1 MNGHWARSKV
11 RTLSTRGR
19 SLALLALGTIMAC
32 AAWSS
37 TTSASTL
44 DVNGFNASPGA
55 VDGDVDLICSGPTA
69 DFGDKDKLKKLR
81 HAAHPSQKAIDKAR
95 DKVAKDKK
103 KVRAAC

>member
-1 MNGHWARSKV
+1 M
-11 RTLSTRGR
+11 
-19 SLALLALGTIMAC
+19 
-32 AAWSS
+32 
-37 TTSASTL
+37 
-44 DVNGFNASPGA
+44 
-55 VDGDVDLICSGPTA
+55 DGDVDLICSCPTA